1 MLAGFAEK
9 FTRAGKA
16 RKQTPGSEGS
26 FDSLRLSGLSDMS
39 DLKVPCPQAKDV
51 GVEVH
56 LRKGLIEARLA

>member
-9 FTRAGKA
+9 FTRAGEA

-26 FDSLRLSGLSDMS
+26 FDRLRLSGLSD
-39 DLKVPCPQAKDV
+39 LKVPWPQANDV
-51 GVEVH
+51 GVEVP